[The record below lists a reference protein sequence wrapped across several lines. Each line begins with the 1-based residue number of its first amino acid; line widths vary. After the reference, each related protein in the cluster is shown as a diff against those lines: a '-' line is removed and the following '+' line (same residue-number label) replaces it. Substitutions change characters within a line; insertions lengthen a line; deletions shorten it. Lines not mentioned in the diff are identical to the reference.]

1 MRKRV
6 HGKDNGMKM
15 RSGNTGSSFTLQFLT
30 DTGEYPANATKQVAA
45 AYVELGRDKE
55 CAVRFG
61 EDAPTVSRK
70 HAALERKGQKV
81 YIYNLSETNQTL
93 VNGRPVHKEWL
104 LHDGDEIQL
113 SADGPRMRFVLP
125 ADHHAP
131 RFTSRIKMFAE
142 QAVRPYRLVLLAL
155 LGIFLV
161 GAAAVGIQFTKVRS
175 GQARL
180 VAVAQSVTQQVQD
193 QQKALA
199 VGNSVLVAEQ
209 TRRAEA
215 LAAVNKQN
223 QEFQE
228 ALTRQSKIIKA
239 LVKNATARPPRRP
252 RRAEP
257 VRKPDPEAVVIG
269 NTQGQVYAVR
279 IYLTVRG
286 NTGQPLDLTDG
297 NRKSVRLKDYFL
309 GTGTGFVLEDGRF
322 VTSRRWV
329 KPWAYPEGEKDLLG
343 LFTNFVHH
351 NGGRASVK
359 LIATAPGGPELTL
372 SDAQFAADST
382 GDQTVTGNFGFGEGK
397 IVVAGPDHTHD
408 WAVAKVPI
416 TGLPVSN
423 AGALSTTGNPVHLLG
438 YEIPAG
444 AQEGPVGSPTY
455 TRRTVTPDA
464 PARGTLAVRGAP
476 FEMSTYGG
484 PAYHVR
490 ANQALVVGLLTG
502 GKDGKG
508 YIIPLNRLAR

>member
-1 MRKRV
+1 
-6 HGKDNGMKM
+6 MKM

-30 DTGEYPANATKQVAA
+30 DTGEYPANATKVVAA

-113 SADGPRMRFVLP
+113 SADGPRMRFMLP
-125 ADHHAP
+125 AEQAAP
-131 RFTSRIKMFAE
+131 RFTSRIRLFAE
-142 QAVRPYRLVLLAL
+142 QAVRPYRMVLLAL

-175 GQARL
+175 GQAKL
-180 VAVAQSVTQQVQD
+180 VAVAESVTKQVED
-193 QQKALA
+193 QQQALA
-199 VGNSVLVAEQ
+199 MGNSVLVDEQ
-209 TRRAEA
+209 TQRAEA

-239 LVKNATARPPRRP
+239 LVKNATARPPRRT
-252 RRAEP
+252 RRPEP
-257 VRKPDPEAVVIG
+257 VRKPDPEAIVVG

-329 KPWAYPEGEKDLLG
+329 KPWAYPEGEKDLLA

-351 NGGRASVK
+351 NGGRATVK
-359 LIATAPGGPELTL
+359 LIASAPGGPELTL

-408 WAVAKVPI
+408 WAVAKVPV
-416 TGLPVSN
+416 TGLPLSD
-423 AGALSTTGNPVHLLG
+423 AGALPTTGKPVHLLG

-455 TRRTVTPDA
+455 TKRTVAPDA
-464 PARGTLAVRGAP
+464 PAPGMLSVRGAP
-476 FEMSTYGG
+476 FELSTYGG
-484 PAYHVR
+484 PAYLVKG
-490 ANQALVVGLLTG
+490 NQPLVVGLLTG

-508 YIIPLNRLAR
+508 YIIPIHHLVQ

>member
-1 MRKRV
+1 
-6 HGKDNGMKM
+6 MKM
-15 RSGNTGSSFTLQFLT
+15 RSGNTGYSFTLQFLT
-30 DTGEYPANATKQVAA
+30 DTGEYPANATKVVAG
-45 AYVELGRDKE
+45 AYAELGRDKE

-81 YIYNLSETNQTL
+81 YIYNLSATNQTL

-113 SADGPRMRFVLP
+113 SADGPRMRFLLP
-125 ADHHAP
+125 ADSAAP
-131 RFTSRIKMFAE
+131 RFTSRIKLFAE

-161 GAAAVGIQFTKVRS
+161 GAAAVGVQFTKVRS
-175 GQARL
+175 GQAKL
-180 VAVAQSVTQQVQD
+180 VAVAKSVTQQVEE

-199 VGNSVLVAEQ
+199 AGNSVLVAEQ

-215 LAAVNKQN
+215 LAAVNRQN
-223 QEFQE
+223 LEFQE
-228 ALTRQSKIIKA
+228 SLTRQGKIIRA
-239 LVKNATARPPRRP
+239 LVKNATAEPPRRA
-252 RRAEP
+252 RRPEP
-257 VRKPDPEAVVIG
+257 ARKPDPEALVVG

-279 IYLTVRG
+279 MYLTVRG

-322 VTSRRWV
+322 VTARRWV
-329 KPWAYPEGEKDLLG
+329 KPWAYPEGEKDLLA

-351 NGGRASVK
+351 NGGRASIK

-382 GDQTVTGNFGFGEGK
+382 HDQTVTGNFGFGEGK
-397 IVVAGPDHTHD
+397 IVVAGPDHAQD
-408 WAVAKVPI
+408 WAVARVPV
-416 TGLPVSN
+416 TGLPVGEAGTLPTASN
-423 AGALSTTGNPVHLLG
+423 AVHLLG

-444 AQEGPVGSPTY
+444 VQEGPVGSPTY
-455 TRRTVTPDA
+455 TRRTVAPDA
-464 PARGTLAVRGAP
+464 PAKGTLAVRGAP

-484 PAYHVR
+484 PAYLVQGNKPR
-490 ANQALVVGLLTG
+490 VVGLLTG

-508 YIIPLNRLAR
+508 YIIPIQRLAH

>member
-1 MRKRV
+1 
-6 HGKDNGMKM
+6 MKT

-30 DTGEYPANATKQVAA
+30 DTGEYPANATKVLAA
-45 AYVELGRDKE
+45 AYVELGRDQE

-81 YIYNLSETNQTL
+81 YIYNLSATNQTL

-113 SADGPRMRFVLP
+113 SADGPRMRFLLP
-125 ADHHAP
+125 SDGTAP
-131 RFTSRIKMFAE
+131 RFTSRIRLFAE

-155 LGIFLV
+155 LVIFLV

-180 VAVAQSVTQQVQD
+180 TAVAQSVTEQVKEQQQ
-193 QQKALA
+193 ALA
-199 VGNSVLVAEQ
+199 AGNSVLVAEQ

-215 LAAVNKQN
+215 LAAVNRQN
-223 QEFQE
+223 EEFQE

-239 LVKNATARPPRRP
+239 LVKTATARPSRRP
-252 RRAEP
+252 RRPEP
-257 VRKPDPEAVVIG
+257 ARKPDAEAVAVG

-279 IYLTVRG
+279 IFLTVRSQA
-286 NTGQPLDLTDG
+286 GQPVDLTDG

-322 VTSRRWV
+322 VTARRWV
-329 KPWAYPEGEKDLLG
+329 KPWAYPEGEKDLLS
-343 LFTNFVHH
+343 LFANFVHH
-351 NGGRASVK
+351 NGGRATVK
-359 LIATAPGGPELTL
+359 LVAAAPGGPELTL
-372 SDAQFAADST
+372 SDAQFATDST
-382 GDQTVTGNFGFGEGK
+382 HDQTVIGNFGFGEGK
-397 IVVAGPDHTHD
+397 IVVAGPDHAHD
-408 WAVAKVPI
+408 WAVAKVPV
-416 TGLPVSN
+416 TGLPTED
-423 AGALSTTGNPVHLLG
+423 AGMRPAAGNPIHLLG

-444 AQEGPVGSPTY
+444 VQEGPVGSPTY
-455 TRRTVTPDA
+455 TRRTAA
-464 PARGTLAVRGAP
+464 PEASAGGMVALRGTP
-476 FEMSTYGG
+476 FEVSTFGG
-484 PAYHVR
+484 PAYLVR
-490 ANQALVVGLLTG
+490 GNKPVVVGLLTG

-508 YIIPLNRLAR
+508 LIIPIHRLAR